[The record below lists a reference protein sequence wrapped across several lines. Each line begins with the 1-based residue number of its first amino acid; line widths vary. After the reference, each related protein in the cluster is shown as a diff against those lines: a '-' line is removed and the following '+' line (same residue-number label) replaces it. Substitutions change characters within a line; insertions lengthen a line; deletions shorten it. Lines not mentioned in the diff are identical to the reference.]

1 MITTRH
7 FEYIGGTSA
16 KFWQVTVA
24 ARSVSIRYGRIG
36 TNGQSQ
42 TKSFQS
48 EAEAQRFAEKQ
59 CSAKA
64 AKGYLELVPS

>member
-1 MITTRH
+1 MITTRR

-16 KFWQVTVA
+16 KFWTATVA
-24 ARSVSIRYGRIG
+24 ARTVSIRFGRIG

-48 EAEAQRFAEKQ
+48 DEEAQKFAEKQ
-59 CSAKA
+59 CAAKA
-64 AKGYLELVPS
+64 AKGYLELVAN